1 MRILRQLK
9 SFASALLHR
18 GRVDDEFR
26 SEIDFHVSVYAE
38 DLMRQGVPRIEAERR
53 ARVEFGSV
61 NRVREECRA
70 ARGVALLDDL
80 WGDLRYAAR
89 MMRRSPGFAAVAI
102 LSLGFGLG
110 ANTAIFTLVDTV
122 MLKSLPV
129 KNADRLFFV
138 DNSGGKS
145 GGGNGPPYP
154 CYEIMRDHNQY
165 FSGLAAFSG
174 DRLKVTIDGV
184 AESIGGQYV
193 SGSYFELLGVQAVLG
208 RVLTPAD
215 DSIVGSGGPEGG
227 VAVISYGLWKR
238 RFGMSPAVLGKKIQ
252 VGTNWVTIV
261 GVTRPEFF
269 GLQVGLPTDLTIPM
283 MLTTN
288 NLRSRTLWWLSVV
301 GRLKD
306 GVSPEQARAEL
317 DRHFQLYMEGVGGGT
332 REYFNR
338 VVLVPAA
345 RGLEDLR
352 RKFSKPLLIVM
363 TIVGLVLLIGCAN
376 VANLLLAR
384 ASARRNEIAMRLAI
398 GASRARLMRQMLTE
412 GLLLVAAAATVGI
425 VFAKW
430 ALGVLVAMFAGV
442 RGRIVLEPHFDARI
456 VGFTAAVALVT
467 ALLFSVA
474 PALHATRAGTA
485 RTGSAGRTSAG
496 RFQLR
501 LGNALVAM
509 QIMLSMVLLC
519 GAALFVRTLQNLT
532 KLDAGFQRED
542 VLTMRVSA
550 TFPRSPKPKEG
561 QAAEEEHA
569 RFGRVWEDLIEP
581 VGAFP
586 WVRAASIST
595 LSPLSGRDRGVG
607 MQVSGEPKV
616 AKGGIH
622 VNTVSAGY
630 FEALGVTPLLGRV
643 FTPRDRASSLKVA
656 ILNERAARERGH
668 DGNVLGKRVNFP
680 GQRVTAEYEVIGVVR
695 DVRYESLRKVAEP
708 VVYIPIEQALD
719 PIGDVMLAIRVRG
732 GAASVVPAIRQ
743 RVQSTVPG
751 GFVTNIV
758 TLEQQAEE
766 TLLQERLVSIL
777 ASAFGGLA
785 LFLAAIGLY
794 GTMSFSVI
802 ARTREIGIRMAVGAQ
817 RSALLWLV
825 LRGTLA
831 VVGIGLVLAAP
842 LVVTATGF
850 IRSELFGVSA
860 GDPASIATA
869 AFVLTAVALAAAYR
883 PAWRASRIDPM
894 VSLRQD

>member
-1 MRILRQLK
+1 MRILRQLR

-18 GRVDDEFR
+18 GRVDEEFR
-26 SEIDFHVSVYAE
+26 SEIDFHVSVYAD
-38 DLMRQGVPRIEAERR
+38 DLMRQGVPRPEAERR

-61 NRVREECRA
+61 SRVREECRA

-174 DRLKVTIDGV
+174 ERFKVTIDGA

-193 SGSYFELLGVQAVLG
+193 SGSYFELLGVQAAYG

-252 VGTNWVTIV
+252 VGTNWVTHRGCDAARV
-261 GVTRPEFF
+261 LRPAGWAAHGFDDPDDADDEQPA
-269 GLQVGLPTDLTIPM
+269 LED
-283 MLTTN
+283 
-288 NLRSRTLWWLSVV
+288 SVV
-301 GRLKD
+301 AQRSGTVEGWRDAPTGGRRT
-306 GVSPEQARAEL
+306 GPAFSVV
-317 DRHFQLYMEGVGGGT
+317 HGGAW
-332 REYFNR
+332 RRNDEKYFNR

-345 RGLEDLR
+345 RGLEELR

-398 GASRARLMRQMLTE
+398 GASRARLFRQMLTE

-430 ALGVLVAMFAGV
+430 ALGMLVAMFAGV

-456 VGFTAAVALVT
+456 VGFTVAVALVT

-474 PALHATRAGTA
+474 PALHATRADTA
-485 RTGSAGRTSAG
+485 RTGSSGRASAG

-550 TFPRSPKPKEG
+550 TFPKTPGPR
-561 QAAEEEHA
+561 
-569 RFGRVWEDLIEP
+569 RGR
-581 VGAFP
+581 
-586 WVRAASIST
+586 RRKKSM
-595 LSPLSGRDRGVG
+595 RD
-607 MQVSGEPKV
+607 S
-616 AKGGIH
+616 
-622 VNTVSAGY
+622 
-630 FEALGVTPLLGRV
+630 
-643 FTPRDRASSLKVA
+643 
-656 ILNERAARERGH
+656 
-668 DGNVLGKRVNFP
+668 
-680 GQRVTAEYEVIGVVR
+680 
-695 DVRYESLRKVAEP
+695 
-708 VVYIPIEQALD
+708 
-719 PIGDVMLAIRVRG
+719 
-732 GAASVVPAIRQ
+732 
-743 RVQSTVPG
+743 
-751 GFVTNIV
+751 
-758 TLEQQAEE
+758 
-766 TLLQERLVSIL
+766 
-777 ASAFGGLA
+777 
-785 LFLAAIGLY
+785 
-794 GTMSFSVI
+794 
-802 ARTREIGIRMAVGAQ
+802 
-817 RSALLWLV
+817 
-825 LRGTLA
+825 
-831 VVGIGLVLAAP
+831 
-842 LVVTATGF
+842 
-850 IRSELFGVSA
+850 
-860 GDPASIATA
+860 
-869 AFVLTAVALAAAYR
+869 AAYGKT
-883 PAWRASRIDPM
+883 
-894 VSLRQD
+894 

>member
-1 MRILRQLK
+1 M
-9 SFASALLHR
+9 
-18 GRVDDEFR
+18 DDEFR
-26 SEIDFHVSVYAE
+26 SEIDFHVSVYAD
-38 DLMRQGVPRIEAERR
+38 DLVRQGVPRLEAERR

-154 CYEIMRDHNQY
+154 CFEIMRDHNQY

-193 SGSYFELLGVQAVLG
+193 SGSYFELLGVQAAYG

-306 GVSPEQARAEL
+306 GATQEQARAEL
-317 DRHFQLYMEGVGGGT
+317 DRHFQLYMEGLGGGT

-430 ALGVLVAMFAGV
+430 ALGVLVGNVRRSARPHRAGAAFRRAHRWLYGG
-442 RGRIVLEPHFDARI
+442 RGAGDGDPVQRGAGAARDARRHGTNGQRGTRQRGQI
-456 VGFTAAVALVT
+456 SIAVGE
-467 ALLFSVA
+467 
-474 PALHATRAGTA
+474 RAGSDANHALDGVVVRRGAVRANTPK
-485 RTGSAGRTSAG
+485 SDEAGRRIPTG
-496 RFQLR
+496 R
-501 LGNALVAM
+501 
-509 QIMLSMVLLC
+509 
-519 GAALFVRTLQNLT
+519 
-532 KLDAGFQRED
+532 
-542 VLTMRVSA
+542 RV
-550 TFPRSPKPKEG
+550 
-561 QAAEEEHA
+561 
-569 RFGRVWEDLIEP
+569 D
-581 VGAFP
+581 
-586 WVRAASIST
+586 
-595 LSPLSGRDRGVG
+595 D
-607 MQVSGEPKV
+607 
-616 AKGGIH
+616 
-622 VNTVSAGY
+622 
-630 FEALGVTPLLGRV
+630 
-643 FTPRDRASSLKVA
+643 
-656 ILNERAARERGH
+656 ARERH
-668 DGNVLGKRVNFP
+668 ISEDRP
-680 GQRVTAEYEVIGVVR
+680 GPRRARPRRRSTR
-695 DVRYESLRKVAEP
+695 DS
-708 VVYIPIEQALD
+708 
-719 PIGDVMLAIRVRG
+719 
-732 GAASVVPAIRQ
+732 
-743 RVQSTVPG
+743 
-751 GFVTNIV
+751 
-758 TLEQQAEE
+758 
-766 TLLQERLVSIL
+766 
-777 ASAFGGLA
+777 
-785 LFLAAIGLY
+785 
-794 GTMSFSVI
+794 
-802 ARTREIGIRMAVGAQ
+802 
-817 RSALLWLV
+817 
-825 LRGTLA
+825 
-831 VVGIGLVLAAP
+831 
-842 LVVTATGF
+842 
-850 IRSELFGVSA
+850 
-860 GDPASIATA
+860 
-869 AFVLTAVALAAAYR
+869 AAYGKT
-883 PAWRASRIDPM
+883 
-894 VSLRQD
+894 